1 MEASIFRHVT
11 QIEERKPITERLIM
25 TSCVFFFFFF
35 KERLSPRVRSGIHGR
50 VAPGGALPA
59 SRVEGVIWRGVGGV
73 PRGGERGG
81 EWGGPEVKSRDR
93 DWNG

>member
-1 MEASIFRHVT
+1 MILFHFQVFFIF
-11 QIEERKPITERLIM
+11 IKLAITNVLNKG
-25 TSCVFFFFFF
+25 FFFFFF
-35 KERLSPRVRSGIHGR
+35 FFLKERLSPWVRSGIHRR

-81 EWGGPEVKSRDR
+81 EWGGPEVKCRDR
-93 DWNG
+93 DWKG